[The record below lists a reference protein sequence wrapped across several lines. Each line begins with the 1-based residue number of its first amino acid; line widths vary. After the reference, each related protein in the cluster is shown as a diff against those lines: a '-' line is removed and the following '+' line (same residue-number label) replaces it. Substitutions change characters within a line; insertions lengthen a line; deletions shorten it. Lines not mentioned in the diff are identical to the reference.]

1 MNKANKLFN
10 EISNNTLNNEKR
22 SVDIIEHYT
31 SLNVEGKLK
40 VNNYSL
46 YTILGVKN
54 NAGIVSYLRGQDT
67 LIKLQGIRK
76 SFVDRVILPIADLQH
91 LVEKK
96 ENKTKVEKNKEKA
109 EKKQNVEVDKIANKS
124 DEKVRF
130 NAIRTT
136 ANNITF
142 PTLFL
147 CSLDKSNYKFKE
159 NRVMINVMVLAEDV
173 VKSVFGFKKD
183 KIGVEQGGKFFV
195 QCNFTLLQKLSQK
208 VLFNVKVNRT
218 IEEEAE
224 NESLEEATEE
234 ATKTEFSEEKAN
246 NMVKSIISQLNYF
259 ENNEAFDQILQVENH
274 IRSLEDYN
282 LTLEDLTDPILRQNK
297 TAINLIGSIAV
308 PNSHKVELQG
318 NTINLLQ
325 DSLYKKYKVK
335 IA

>member
-67 LIKLQGIRK
+67 LIKLQSIRK

-147 CSLDKSNYKFKE
+147 CSLDKSNYKFKD
-159 NRVMINVMVLAEDV
+159 NRVMVNVMVLAEDV

-195 QCNFTLLQKLSQK
+195 QCNFTL
-208 VLFNVKVNRT
+208 
-218 IEEEAE
+218 
-224 NESLEEATEE
+224 
-234 ATKTEFSEEKAN
+234 
-246 NMVKSIISQLNYF
+246 YF
-259 ENNEAFDQILQVENH
+259 L
-274 IRSLEDYN
+274 
-282 LTLEDLTDPILRQNK
+282 
-297 TAINLIGSIAV
+297 
-308 PNSHKVELQG
+308 
-318 NTINLLQ
+318 
-325 DSLYKKYKVK
+325 
-335 IA
+335 